1 MRKANEDVLA
11 RTAVERM
18 VGDIIAPNT
27 DGEVDRLAKTV
38 VSVFKAVEFERVVK
52 TVGDEQIAL
61 RRPLLTGAWEVDP
74 DSIARQGK

>member
-18 VGDIIAPNT
+18 VGDLIAPST
-27 DGEVDRLAKTV
+27 DGEVDGLAKSV
-38 VSVFKAVEFERVVK
+38 VGAFEAVEFERVVK

-61 RRPLLTGAWEVDP
+61 RRPVLTGAWEVDP
-74 DSIARQGK
+74 NGKAEQGK